1 MNTAKICKRKIAG
14 SPRALLLI
22 FVLCLEIAFYLGNDH
37 LHVLLEVARSLDF
50 EASGVLVSSASKN
63 LASSEQSISPLP
75 LNDPLM

>member
-37 LHVLLEVARSLDF
+37 LHVLLEVARALDF
-50 EASGVLVSSASKN
+50 EASCVLVSSASEK
-63 LASSEQSISPLP
+63 SCKF
-75 LNDPLM
+75 